1 MKVDGVRLQSRP
13 DGSLVVSLIIQNR
26 VVEVIREYGKLAE
39 GVTVDHMVLR
49 DGIFRDSGS
58 PLWPNPAPTG
68 PIALINRIPGDSSG
82 RAGSSIYHL
91 GDSDITIT
99 VIDGEPLTDILNRVY
114 ALGRL
119 TGQHDAFLENLE
131 QRANQIIL
139 GK

>member
-1 MKVDGVRLQSRP
+1 MAHPSGPTPPPP
-13 DGSLVVSLIIQNR
+13 DLSPSPTASPVTPPVVQGHPST
-26 VVEVIREYGKLAE
+26 VW
-39 GVTVDHMVLR
+39 VT
-49 DGIFRDSGS
+49 
-58 PLWPNPAPTG
+58 T
-68 PIALINRIPGDSSG
+68 
-82 RAGSSIYHL
+82 
-91 GDSDITIT
+91 DITIT

>member
-1 MKVDGVRLQSRP
+1 M
-13 DGSLVVSLIIQNR
+13 
-26 VVEVIREYGKLAE
+26 
-39 GVTVDHMVLR
+39 
-49 DGIFRDSGS
+49 DSGS

-82 RAGSSIYHL
+82 RAGSSVYRL

-119 TGQHDAFLENLE
+119 MGEHDAISEAIDPVGLDLTNVFAANMLEVLRE
-131 QRANQIIL
+131 DIAANPQ
-139 GK
+139 KYPHPHK

>member
-1 MKVDGVRLQSRP
+1 MSWF
-13 DGSLVVSLIIQNR
+13 S
-26 VVEVIREYGKLAE
+26 
-39 GVTVDHMVLR
+39 
-49 DGIFRDSGS
+49 RDSGS

-68 PIALINRIPGDSSG
+68 PIALINRIPGDSPSH
-82 RAGSSIYHL
+82 AGSSIYHL

-99 VIDGEPLTDILNRVY
+99 VIDGESLTDILNRVY

>member
-1 MKVDGVRLQSRP
+1 M
-13 DGSLVVSLIIQNR
+13 
-26 VVEVIREYGKLAE
+26 
-39 GVTVDHMVLR
+39 
-49 DGIFRDSGS
+49 DSGS

-68 PIALINRIPGDSSG
+68 PIALVNLNPGNNRPSG
-82 RAGSSIYHL
+82 EKIFRL
-91 GDSDITIT
+91 GGSDITII